1 MDTVSWFCLFG
12 INDNNFKTERMLVHL
27 SLFCNRNK
35 GSESQRLKY
44 CDFAGWD
51 SEEQFTV
58 VTVSTSPNQRQKPV
72 HKNLKESSEK
82 QVGDAKE
89 VERENGAMQ
98 TDTVLPHDAR
108 KEREVEISPGERVS
122 VVIAC
127 KAK

>member
-1 MDTVSWFCLFG
+1 MV
-12 INDNNFKTERMLVHL
+12 
-27 SLFCNRNK
+27 
-35 GSESQRLKY
+35 
-44 CDFAGWD
+44 A
-51 SEEQFTV
+51 
-58 VTVSTSPNQRQKPV
+58 VSTSPNQRQKPV
-72 HKNLKESSEK
+72 HKDFPESSEK

-98 TDTVLPHDAR
+98 TDTVLPDDAG